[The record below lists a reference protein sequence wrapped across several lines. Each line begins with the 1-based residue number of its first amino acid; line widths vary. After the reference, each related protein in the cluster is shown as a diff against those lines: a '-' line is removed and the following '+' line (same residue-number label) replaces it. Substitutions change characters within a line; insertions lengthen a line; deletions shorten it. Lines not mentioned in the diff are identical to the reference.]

1 MTPRSARRTWWLAA
15 AIGLLLTLATGAAWS
30 WFRPLEATAT
40 VAEAEAPRPGTRF
53 DAVARVEA
61 VRVQREDLSL
71 RREATGY
78 LKAARR
84 VAVAAEVAGRVVERR
99 VAEGERVAADEILVR
114 LDPRDRLL
122 EIEEAEAEWLKIRAQ
137 YAVNYEREPRERP
150 GTGVAGTPVRPEPED
165 AERLFE
171 QGLISRRELAAA
183 RRRRG
188 ETAGLLSGG
197 RQEEIRA
204 ATSGLAQAEQRLERA
219 RLALERTEIAAPFA
233 GRVADLAAEP
243 GQQVAPG
250 GTLLTLLED
259 ERLEVDVDVLEAD
272 VVRLRAGSPA
282 RVRVPALDELVLEGR
297 VSTINPL
304 VDPKT
309 GTGRVT
315 VTLPNPRGRLMPGL
329 FAYVELETG
338 RLPNR
343 LLVPVAAVLERQDR
357 QLVFRIE
364 EGRALWTYVTTG
376 ARSGDLVEIVDG
388 LAEGDLVAVKD
399 HFALAHEA
407 LVEVVP

>member
-1 MTPRSARRTWWLAA
+1 MSSRVARRRWWLGGVVAFALAVAA
-15 AIGLLLTLATGAAWS
+15 GAAWS
-30 WFRPLEATAT
+30 WFRPLEATMET
-40 VAEAEAPRPGTRF
+40 AEAPAAGTRL

-61 VRVQREDLSL
+61 VRARREDLSL

-84 VAVAAEVAGRVVERR
+84 VEVAAEVAGRVAERRVDDGER
-99 VAEGERVAADEILVR
+99 VAEGQLLVR
-114 LDPRDRLL
+114 LDPRERLL
-122 EIEEAEAEWLKIRAQ
+122 EIAEAEVEWLKVRAQ
-137 YAVNYEREPRERP
+137 YAVAYEREPPEKA
-150 GTGVAGTPVRPEPED
+150 GVVAGTNGRPGPED
-165 AERLFE
+165 AERLFD

-183 RRRRG
+183 RRRR
-188 ETAGLLSGG
+188 EAVGLLSGG

-219 RLALERTEIAAPFA
+219 RLVLERTEITAPFA

-243 GQQVAPG
+243 GQQVTPG
-250 GTLLTLLED
+250 EPLLTLLAD
-259 ERLEVDVDVLEAD
+259 DRLEVDVDVLEAD
-272 VVRLRAGSPA
+272 VVRLRPGAPA
-282 RVRVPALDELVLEGR
+282 RVRVPALDDLVLEGR
-297 VSTINPL
+297 VRTINPR
-304 VDPKT
+304 VSPET

-315 VTLPNPRGRLMPGL
+315 VTLPNPRGRLMAGL

-338 RLPNR
+338 RLPDR

-364 EGRALWTYVTTG
+364 EGRALWTYVATG
-376 ARSGDLVEIVDG
+376 ARSEEAVEITEG
-388 LAEGDLVAVKD
+388 LAEGDLVAVRD

-407 LVEVVP
+407 PVEVMP